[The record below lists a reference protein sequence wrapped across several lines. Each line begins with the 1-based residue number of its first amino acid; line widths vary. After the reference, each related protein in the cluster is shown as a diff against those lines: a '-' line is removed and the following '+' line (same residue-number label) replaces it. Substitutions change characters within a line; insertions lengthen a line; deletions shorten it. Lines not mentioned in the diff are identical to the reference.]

1 MNIVIYA
8 RYSYQG
14 QSETSIEGQLE
25 ICHRYA
31 QEHNY
36 HIVNEYIDRGI
47 SGRTDHRPAFQKMI
61 TDSIKHN
68 FSAVLVYQLDRFAR
82 NRYDSAIYKQ
92 KLRKNDVKVISAM
105 EPISDDASG
114 VLIEAVLEG
123 MGEYYSIELAQK
135 IRRGQKICI
144 ENGTTLGGQTPL
156 GYKIENKRY
165 VINTDT
171 APVVRK
177 IFEMYLANATMAD
190 IIRYLNGQGIRT
202 QKGNQ
207 YNKNSI
213 RRILTNR
220 KYIGCISYDGEE
232 YQNAVPVIVD
242 EETFRQVQIMMEKN
256 KKAPARAKALD
267 EQYILT
273 TKLFCGECR
282 APMTGI
288 SGYSHTGVPYQYYA
302 CVNARKKGSDCH
314 KSNVRKELIENAV
327 IRVIRNTM
335 TDSTILEIANL
346 IVSQDKKANISSN
359 LSILQK
365 RLAEVKKAQNNL
377 LHAIEQ
383 GQAIEV
389 LTAQLAKRQA
399 EEQEL
404 NASIAREKLQD
415 GAALTVDSVVSF
427 LTHIRDGSQDNILY
441 RQSLI
446 NIYVAAIYLYDTP
459 EGKNKKVSILL
470 NTQDGEKEIPI
481 DDLESS
487 SMGTMVHHRGL
498 EPRTH

>member
-36 HIVNEYIDRGI
+36 HVVNEYIDRGI

-123 MGEYYSIELAQK
+123 MGEYYSIELSQK

-165 VINTDT
+165 VINPDT

-202 QKGNQ
+202 QKGNE

-220 KYIGCISYDGEE
+220 KYIGC
-232 YQNAVPVIVD
+232 
-242 EETFRQVQIMMEKN
+242 
-256 KKAPARAKALD
+256 
-267 EQYILT
+267 
-273 TKLFCGECR
+273 
-282 APMTGI
+282 
-288 SGYSHTGVPYQYYA
+288 
-302 CVNARKKGSDCH
+302 
-314 KSNVRKELIENAV
+314 
-327 IRVIRNTM
+327 
-335 TDSTILEIANL
+335 
-346 IVSQDKKANISSN
+346 
-359 LSILQK
+359 
-365 RLAEVKKAQNNL
+365 
-377 LHAIEQ
+377 
-383 GQAIEV
+383 
-389 LTAQLAKRQA
+389 
-399 EEQEL
+399 
-404 NASIAREKLQD
+404 
-415 GAALTVDSVVSF
+415 
-427 LTHIRDGSQDNILY
+427 
-441 RQSLI
+441 
-446 NIYVAAIYLYDTP
+446 
-459 EGKNKKVSILL
+459 
-470 NTQDGEKEIPI
+470 
-481 DDLESS
+481 
-487 SMGTMVHHRGL
+487 HR
-498 EPRTH
+498 